1 LKKKLLTVF
10 GIIVAILLG
19 WLAISIA
26 CDPEEPSYEGRTL
39 SQWIMTNYATF
50 GPYIEPPNNTQINAQ
65 IEASEQAIKAIGT
78 NAIPT
83 ALRWLS
89 KNYDARDYFHFSA
102 SIKGYPLNGMAETV
116 FEILGEDAQSATPTL
131 IQLARNDKDAKTRI
145 IVMRLLKK
153 LNANKKSLVPVF
165 IECAKEDKDTEVRCY
180 ALSVLVEEI
189 GLDSKTGKD
198 LMASLLHDP
207 DEKVRHRAELYNDK
221 ADFFFADSP
230 DEKEKAGV
238 VETNNIQT
246 K

>member
-1 LKKKLLTVF
+1 
-10 GIIVAILLG
+10 
-19 WLAISIA
+19 
-26 CDPEEPSYEGRTL
+26 
-39 SQWIMTNYATF
+39 MTNYATF